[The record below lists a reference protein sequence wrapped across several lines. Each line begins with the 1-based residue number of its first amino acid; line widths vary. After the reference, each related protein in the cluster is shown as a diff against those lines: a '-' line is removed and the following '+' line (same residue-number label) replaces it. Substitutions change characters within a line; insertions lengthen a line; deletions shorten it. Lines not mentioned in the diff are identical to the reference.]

1 MSNSEEF
8 HQEYTDNAEVRQ
20 PESEKSTGGVQKAMG
35 IIRLI
40 GDLIWRLRKV
50 IMAIPVIYYAIYF
63 GIYNAKYL
71 PERVGLVLQ
80 SNGEF
85 AQTVSRSLAVLG
97 PMGITAACLLL
108 MFCSRRALYPWLI
121 SILTLLL
128 PMLILLLNNYP
139 T

>member
-1 MSNSEEF
+1 MNNSGEF
-8 HQEYTDNAEVRQ
+8 PQEYADNAEVQQ
-20 PESEKSTGGVQKAMG
+20 PEVKKSSEGFQKAMG

-40 GDLIWRLRKV
+40 GNLIWRLRKV
-50 IMAIPVIYYAIYF
+50 IMAIPVMYYAIYF

-71 PERVGLVLQ
+71 PDRVGIVLQ

-85 AQTVSRSLAVLG
+85 AQTISRSLAVLG
-97 PMGITAACLLL
+97 PLGVTAACLLL

-121 SILTLLL
+121 SLLTLLL

>member
-1 MSNSEEF
+1 MNNSGEF
-8 HQEYTDNAEVRQ
+8 PQEYADNAEVQQ
-20 PESEKSTGGVQKAMG
+20 PEAKKSSDGFQKAMG
-35 IIRLI
+35 ILRLI
-40 GDLIWRLRKV
+40 GNLIWRLRKV
-50 IMAIPVIYYAIYF
+50 IMAIPVMYYAIYF

-71 PERVGLVLQ
+71 PDRVGIVLQ

-85 AQTVSRSLAVLG
+85 AQTISRSLAVLG
-97 PMGITAACLLL
+97 PLGVTAACLLL

-121 SILTLLL
+121 SLLTLLL